1 MAVTRDLDTTM
12 LDTIEF
18 YFLYGCNGKKMEWP
32 RRESVLLQYSINGGI
47 HWSLVKELHYRNDSR
62 PRFVL
67 LFVQCFC
74 CVIMLPEER
83 SI

>member
-62 PRFVL
+62 PRFVF